1 MEQAMEAL
9 LERNRLQFEND
20 TRNAGH
26 NLWPAQRWLGEAI
39 APLTKQQ
46 GLVRLA
52 VECDARVSELRN
64 RLDER
69 HSGLQ
74 LNRHGDELQLSVRGE
89 FSGFVEMYLQPV
101 TQKSLSQS
109 VMETLSII
117 AYRQPITKAE
127 VEAVR
132 GVKCDYSIQSLTD
145 KGFIEEAGRKETLG
159 RPILYRT
166 TDEFLRHFGIES
178 LDQLPAMEQPPEGEL
193 GV

>member
-1 MEQAMEAL
+1 MELDQITGALEAILYVSGDPVSIPSIAHALNLTASEMEQAVAAL
-9 LERNRLQFEND
+9 RQ
-20 TRNAGH
+20 
-26 NLWPAQRWLGEAI
+26 
-39 APLTKQQ
+39 
-46 GLVRLA
+46 
-52 VECDARVSELRN
+52 

-69 HSGLQ
+69 RSGLQ
-74 LNRHGDELQLSVRGE
+74 LNRHGDELQLSVRGD

-132 GVKCDYSIQSLTD
+132 GVKCDYSIQSLAD

-178 LDQLPAMEQPPEGEL
+178 LEQLPPMEEAPSEGEL

>member
-1 MEQAMEAL
+1 MEMSKITGALEAILYVSGDPVQIPEIAHALNLTTGEME
-9 LERNRLQFEND
+9 
-20 TRNAGH
+20 
-26 NLWPAQRWLGEAI
+26 EAI
-39 APLTKQQ
+39 AAL
-46 GLVRLA
+46 RDRMD
-52 VECDARVSELRN
+52 VE
-64 RLDER
+64 

-127 VEAVR
+127 IEAVR
-132 GVKCDYSIQSLTD
+132 GVKCDYSIQSLQD

-166 TDEFLRHFGIES
+166 TDGFLRHFGIES
-178 LDQLPAMEQPPEGEL
+178 LDQLPTMDQPTEGEI

>member
-1 MEQAMEAL
+1 MELNQIIGALEAILYVSGDPVQIPDIAHALNLTASEMEQAVSAL
-9 LERNRLQFEND
+9 RD
-20 TRNAGH
+20 
-26 NLWPAQRWLGEAI
+26 
-39 APLTKQQ
+39 
-46 GLVRLA
+46 
-52 VECDARVSELRN
+52 